1 MPISHLDGPLLRQG
15 IVAASQ
21 RLIQMQAEIDK
32 INIFPVPDG
41 DTGTNMALT
50 MRSVADG
57 VLNCEDASLH
67 EISAMLA
74 KSALAHAHGSSGA
87 ILAQFFQGLSEGFR
101 GQTKCDLACFS
112 RAVRVAADL
121 AREAVSEPHEGTIL
135 TVMRDWAEYIQKN
148 QSIWKTFPQL
158 ISRSLGVAT
167 DSLAK
172 TREGLDVLAA
182 AGVVDAGAQ
191 GFVSMLEG
199 IVGFIRLGK
208 IGPSPGSR
216 LAADSKGVAAVT
228 SASEVRFQFC
238 SQIQI
243 CGTKV
248 DRVALKSALR
258 PFGDSLIVAGTEELV
273 HVHIHTN
280 EFEEVL
286 KIAGNYGRIENCNK
300 QDMRQQ
306 SRLLSEPSG
315 RQKIAIITDSSCDL
329 PADEIISRHI
339 RVVPCRV
346 IFGNESYLDKV
357 TITHTNFYRMLS
369 TSEVQPKT
377 SQPAPADFRDACLGA
392 AAQHDAAIAITVS
405 KALSGTWRAAE
416 VAAQNTG
423 EQIQVT
429 VVDSKSISGGLGLIV
444 LEAAEAAASGA
455 GLEQI
460 LMRVD
465 WAVRNVRVFGAIKSV
480 KYLVRSGRVSKLA
493 GKLARLFRLSPILT
507 LDAEG
512 KVQVVTKVFGATR
525 ARRKLMKI
533 VRQEATDGQARFL
546 VCDANAPDTAA
557 EYVHQIRKYFGVE
570 EVLTASIS
578 PTLGAYLGP
587 GAAVVV
593 FLSGCYRQGGLG

>member
-1 MPISHLDGPLLRQG
+1 MPISHLYGPLLRQG

-32 INIFPVPDG
+32 INIFPVADY

-74 KSALAHAHGSSGA
+74 KYALAHAHGSSGA

-121 AREAVSEPHEGTIL
+121 AREAESEPHEGSIL

-199 IVGFIRLGK
+199 IVGFIRFGK
-208 IGPSPGSR
+208 IGPNPGSR

-228 SASEVRFQFC
+228 SASE
-238 SQIQI
+238 
-243 CGTKV
+243 
-248 DRVALKSALR
+248 
-258 PFGDSLIVAGTEELV
+258 E
-273 HVHIHTN
+273 
-280 EFEEVL
+280 
-286 KIAGNYGRIENCNK
+286 
-300 QDMRQQ
+300 
-306 SRLLSEPSG
+306 SRLLSELSG

-392 AAQHDAAIAITVS
+392 AAQHDTAIVITVS
-405 KALSGTWRAAE
+405 RALSGTWRVAE
-416 VAAQNTG
+416 VAAQTTG

-455 GLEQI
+455 GLEQV

-533 VRQEATDGQARFL
+533 VRQEATDRQARFL

-570 EVLTASIS
+570 EVLTTPIS
-578 PTLGAYLGP
+578 PTLGAHLGP

>member
-1 MPISHLDGPLLRQG
+1 MARILTITENRADRKSEMPISHLDGPLLRQG

-182 AGVVDAGAQ
+182 AGVVDAGAL

-216 LAADSKGVAAVT
+216 LSKGVAAVT
-228 SASEVRFQFC
+228 SASEVRSQFC
-238 SQIQI
+238 SQ
-243 CGTKV
+243 
-248 DRVALKSALR
+248 
-258 PFGDSLIVAGTEELV
+258 
-273 HVHIHTN
+273 
-280 EFEEVL
+280 
-286 KIAGNYGRIENCNK
+286 
-300 QDMRQQ
+300 QQ

-315 RQKIAIITDSSCDL
+315 RQKIAIITDSTCDL

-357 TITHTNFYRMLS
+357 TITPTNFYRMLS

-392 AAQHDAAIAITVS
+392 AAQHDTAIVITVS
-405 KALSGTWRAAE
+405 RVLSGTWRAAE

-533 VRQEATDGQARFL
+533 VRQEATDRQARFL

-570 EVLTASIS
+570 EVLTAPIS
-578 PTLGAYLGP
+578 PTLGAHLGP